1 MAQHS
6 APPSYGPAGRS
17 GLVTFAGILLVIGG
31 AFNLLD
37 GIVALAKDD
46 RFRADE
52 LLFGDLSAW
61 GIWWLIIGILLLF
74 AGWQVLQRKD
84 IGMMLGI
91 GFAGLNAF
99 TQLMFLGA
107 YPAWSISIMVL
118 DLIVIYALSAHS
130 AEFE

>member
-1 MAQHS
+1 MAQHT
-6 APPSYGPAGRS
+6 APPRYGPAARS
-17 GLVTFAGILLVIGG
+17 GLVTFAGILLVIAGS
-31 AFNLLD
+31 FNLLD
-37 GIVALAKDD
+37 GVVALAKDD
-46 RFRADE
+46 RFRVE
-52 LLFGDLSAW
+52 QLLFGDLSAW
-61 GIWWLIIGILLLF
+61 GIWWLVIGILLLY

-99 TQLMFLGA
+99 TQLMFIGA

-130 AEFE
+130 TEFE

>member
-1 MAQHS
+1 MKRLVVGLLSHVDSGKTTLAEGLL
-6 APPSYGPAGRS
+6 YRAG
-17 GLVTFAGILLVIGG
+17 
-31 AFNLLD
+31 
-37 GIVALAKDD
+37 ALRKLAY
-46 RFRADE
+46 RRYSEGRA
-52 LLFGDLSAW
+52 AHW
-61 GIWWLIIGILLLF
+61 LLLLY

-99 TQLMFLGA
+99 TQLMFIGA

-130 AEFE
+130 GEFE

>member
-1 MAQHS
+1 MAQ
-6 APPSYGPAGRS
+6 PTNYGPAPRS

-46 RFRADE
+46 HFRADE

-61 GIWWLIIGILLLF
+61 GIWWLVIGVLLLY

-99 TQLMFLGA
+99 TQLKFLGA

-130 AEFE
+130 GEFE

>member
-1 MAQHS
+1 MAQ
-6 APPSYGPAGRS
+6 PPTYGPAPRT
-17 GLVTFAGILLVIGG
+17 GLVTFAGILLVIAGS
-31 AFNLLD
+31 FNILD

-46 RFRADE
+46 RFRVE
-52 LLFGDLSAW
+52 QLLFGDLSAW
-61 GIWWLIIGILLLF
+61 GIWWLVIGLLLLY

-99 TQLMFLGA
+99 TQLMFIGA

-130 AEFE
+130 GEFE